1 MLHMNRVTLLGHAGR
16 DPEGRKLPDDER
28 TASFTLATTRRWKS
42 DGGAAVEKTDWHRVV
57 VYGGAVEPTEEFVRK
72 GSLVLVEGRLATRE
86 YDDSKGIRRQVAA
99 KSAEAGVEADL
110 AIIRHPDQGIRNPDS
125 IFDFSCIRDLF
136 DYRAFDVLFDPA
148 GALDD
153 ILDLARRRICAAA
166 RDAYRRYLGRAL
178 DASVYTVPARRLP
191 GLDLDWQRRHVL
203 EDIGAGDA
211 DAELFRSVVEDG
223 R

>member
-1 MLHMNRVTLLGHAGR
+1 MAANSSRAVLVAALVLLAFV
-16 DPEGRKLPDDER
+16 LR
-28 TASFTLATTRRWKS
+28 T
-42 DGGAAVEKTDWHRVV
+42 
-57 VYGGAVEPTEEFVRK
+57 
-72 GSLVLVEGRLATRE
+72 SLVHAQAPSGDGAMDEACDPAMAAAL
-86 YDDSKGIRRQVAA
+86 A

-153 ILDLARRRICAAA
+153 ILDLARRRICAVA

-211 DAELFRSVVEDG
+211 DAELFRSVVKDG

>member
-1 MLHMNRVTLLGHAGR
+1 MAANRSRALLVAAVMLLALV
-16 DPEGRKLPDDER
+16 PW
-28 TASFTLATTRRWKS
+28 ASLANAEAPSR
-42 DGGAAVEKTDWHRVV
+42 GGAMEEACDPAVAE
-57 VYGGAVEPTEEFVRK
+57 A
-72 GSLVLVEGRLATRE
+72 LAR
-86 YDDSKGIRRQVAA
+86 
-99 KSAEAGVEADL
+99 SAEAGVEADL

-153 ILDLARRRICAAA
+153 ILDLARRHLCAVA

-191 GLDLDWQRRHVL
+191 GLGADWRRRGVL
-203 EDIGAGDA
+203 EDAGAPGGDR
-211 DAELFRSVVEDG
+211 ELFRGVVKGG

>member
-1 MLHMNRVTLLGHAGR
+1 MTTAMRTCRSALLAALVPALALLLWAAPAAAQAPAAPGSVPGDAVAH
-16 DPEGRKLPDDER
+16 DPACDPAVAE
-28 TASFTLATTRRWKS
+28 ALA
-42 DGGAAVEKTDWHRVV
+42 A
-57 VYGGAVEPTEEFVRK
+57 
-72 GSLVLVEGRLATRE
+72 
-86 YDDSKGIRRQVAA
+86 
-99 KSAEAGVEADL
+99 SAEAGVEADL
-110 AIIRHPDQGIRNPDS
+110 AIIRHPGQGIRNPDS

-153 ILDLARRRICAAA
+153 ILDLARRRLCAVA

-191 GLDLDWQRRHVL
+191 GLDLDWESRNVL
-203 EDIGAGDA
+203 DDIGAGDDGGA
-211 DAELFRSVVEDG
+211 DLFRGVVGDTRAGGG

>member
-1 MLHMNRVTLLGHAGR
+1 MTMRISRPALLAVV
-16 DPEGRKLPDDER
+16 PLALLLWAAPAAAELP
-28 TASFTLATTRRWKS
+28 AQAPSG
-42 DGGAAVEKTDWHRVV
+42 GGAMEDACDPAVAE
-57 VYGGAVEPTEEFVRK
+57 A
-72 GSLVLVEGRLATRE
+72 L
-86 YDDSKGIRRQVAA
+86 A

-178 DASVYTVPARRLP
+178 DASIYTVPARRLP
-191 GLDLDWQRRHVL
+191 GLDVDWRRRNVLD
-203 EDIGAGDA
+203 DIGAGSA
-211 DAELFRSVVEDG
+211 GAELFRDAVGGTRAGDTRAG
-223 R
+223 DTRAGGGQ

>member
-1 MLHMNRVTLLGHAGR
+1 MAPRETAVKTPRAGLLA
-16 DPEGRKLPDDER
+16 
-28 TASFTLATTRRWKS
+28 
-42 DGGAAVEKTDWHRVV
+42 AAVPLALMLW
-57 VYGGAVEPTEEFVRK
+57 AVPAEVEAQ
-72 GSLVLVEGRLATRE
+72 GSAPAAAGDPAEQASAGYPSGCDPAVAEALAR
-86 YDDSKGIRRQVAA
+86 
-99 KSAEAGVEADL
+99 SAEAGVEADL

-153 ILDLARRRICAAA
+153 ILDLARRRLCAVA

-191 GLDLDWQRRHVL
+191 GLDPDWRTLVPETRVPERRNVI
-203 EDIGAGDA
+203 DDDGGRNAG
-211 DAELFRSVVEDG
+211 DAELFRDVVEG
-223 R
+223 GQ

>member
-1 MLHMNRVTLLGHAGR
+1 MKTHRAVLLAAAAPLALMLWAAPAAAQSPV
-16 DPEGRKLPDDER
+16 P
-28 TASFTLATTRRWKS
+28 ASPAAP
-42 DGGAAVEKTDWHRVV
+42 GGAAGDA
-57 VYGGAVEPTEEFVRK
+57 GAHDPACDRAVAEA
-72 GSLVLVEGRLATRE
+72 LAR
-86 YDDSKGIRRQVAA
+86 
-99 KSAEAGVEADL
+99 SAEAGVEADL

-153 ILDLARRRICAAA
+153 ILDLARRRLCAVA

-191 GLDLDWQRRHVL
+191 GLDPDRGWRNVI
-203 EDIGAGDA
+203 EDAGTPNGNR
-211 DAELFRSVVEDG
+211 ERFRGVVEGG

>member
-1 MLHMNRVTLLGHAGR
+1 MRTSRPALLAAFV
-16 DPEGRKLPDDER
+16 P
-28 TASFTLATTRRWKS
+28 ALALLLWAAPAAAETPARAPS
-42 DGGAAVEKTDWHRVV
+42 GGGAMEDACDPAV
-57 VYGGAVEPTEEFVRK
+57 AAA
-72 GSLVLVEGRLATRE
+72 L
-86 YDDSKGIRRQVAA
+86 A

-110 AIIRHPDQGIRNPDS
+110 AIIRHPEQGIRNPDS

-191 GLDLDWQRRHVL
+191 GLELDWHRRHVL
-203 EDIGAGDA
+203 DGIGAGDA
-211 DAELFRSVVEDG
+211 DAELLRSVVGDTRAGGG

>member
-1 MLHMNRVTLLGHAGR
+1 MTMRISRPALLAVV
-16 DPEGRKLPDDER
+16 PLALLLWAAPSAAELPAQAPSR
-28 TASFTLATTRRWKS
+28 
-42 DGGAAVEKTDWHRVV
+42 GGAMEDACDPAVAE
-57 VYGGAVEPTEEFVRK
+57 A
-72 GSLVLVEGRLATRE
+72 L
-86 YDDSKGIRRQVAA
+86 A

-178 DASVYTVPARRLP
+178 DASIYTVPARRLP
-191 GLDLDWQRRHVL
+191 GLDLDWRRRNVL
-203 EDIGAGDA
+203 GDIGAGSA
-211 DAELFRSVVEDG
+211 DAELFRDAVGGTRAGDTRAG
-223 R
+223 DTRAGDTRAGGGQ

>member
-1 MLHMNRVTLLGHAGR
+1 MRRRSAWAFAAALTLAVWAAPAGAEAPAEPGSGPGDAVVHDPAGQADAGHANADRASAGHPSGC
-16 DPEGRKLPDDER
+16 DPAVAE
-28 TASFTLATTRRWKS
+28 ALAR
-42 DGGAAVEKTDWHRVV
+42 
-57 VYGGAVEPTEEFVRK
+57 
-72 GSLVLVEGRLATRE
+72 
-86 YDDSKGIRRQVAA
+86 
-99 KSAEAGVEADL
+99 SAEAGVEADL

-125 IFDFSCIRDLF
+125 ILDFSCIRDLF

-191 GLDLDWQRRHVL
+191 GLDPGWGTRVPERRNVIGDL
-203 EDIGAGDA
+203 GAGGA
-211 DAELFRSVVEDG
+211 GNELFRNAVG
-223 R
+223 GGP

>member
-1 MLHMNRVTLLGHAGR
+1 MTGRAMSKFRRAPVAALVLLLWAAPAEAQSSAQAPPG
-16 DPEGRKLPDDER
+16 
-28 TASFTLATTRRWKS
+28 
-42 DGGAAVEKTDWHRVV
+42 GGAAASSDP
-57 VYGGAVEPTEEFVRK
+57 GGQASVGHADAQADACDPAVAEA
-72 GSLVLVEGRLATRE
+72 L
-86 YDDSKGIRRQVAA
+86 A

-153 ILDLARRRICAAA
+153 ILDLARRRLCAVA
-166 RDAYRRYLGRAL
+166 RDAYRRYLGRGL

-191 GLDLDWQRRHVL
+191 GLDLDWERRNVL
-203 EDIGAGDA
+203 DDIRANDA
-211 DAELFRSVVEDG
+211 DAELFRGVVEGG

>member
-1 MLHMNRVTLLGHAGR
+1 MRSAVLL
-16 DPEGRKLPDDER
+16 
-28 TASFTLATTRRWKS
+28 
-42 DGGAAVEKTDWHRVV
+42 AAV
-57 VYGGAVEPTEEFVRK
+57 AP
-72 GSLVLVEGRLATRE
+72 LVLLLWAA
-86 YDDSKGIRRQVAA
+86 AA
-99 KSAEAGVEADL
+99 KAQPAVPPPSGDAASGDPACDPAVAEALARSAEAGVEADL

-125 IFDFSCIRDLF
+125 IFDFSCIWDLF

-153 ILDLARRRICAAA
+153 ILDLARRRLCAVA

-191 GLDLDWQRRHVL
+191 GLDLDRRTLVPERRNVI
-203 EDIGAGDA
+203 EDAGAASGDR
-211 DAELFRSVVEDG
+211 ERFRGVVEGG